1 MSEEIDHKQLAVEL
15 LAGAT
20 EERGNPASTLA
31 LLGIGNAL
39 LEIAE
44 QLESLR
50 DLHEL
55 DTIGKILMDIAY
67 RKS

>member
-1 MSEEIDHKQLAVEL
+1 MSEKIDHKQLAVEL
-15 LAGAT
+15 LARAM

-31 LLGIGNAL
+31 LIGIGNAL

-44 QLESLR
+44 QLEFLG

-55 DTIGKILMDIAY
+55 DTIGAVAE
-67 RKS
+67 